1 MCVNLPLV
9 AFTWATCSFGYF
21 LVTIYLKYLGG
32 DFFLNVY
39 LSAVA
44 EITAKLLTS
53 VFISKIGLKPTYVL
67 AYSVAALSSLLLVFL
82 AEKSSTT
89 MIAVLVIG
97 CKAGLCMGFCTA
109 YLAIVL
115 VYPTT
120 FVATAMGFCN
130 IVARVASITSPIVAE
145 IEDPY
150 PMTILTIM
158 CVSAAILSSFI
169 IVK

>member
-1 MCVNLPLV
+1 MV
-9 AFTWATCSFGYF
+9 S
-21 LVTIYLKYLGG
+21 IYLKYLGG

-39 LSAVA
+39 VSAVA

-53 VFISKIGLKPTYVL
+53 VFIARIGLKRTYFV
-67 AYSVAALSSLLLVFL
+67 AYSVAAVSSCLLIFL
-82 AEKSSTT
+82 AENSSTT

-130 IVARVASITSPIVAE
+130 IIARIASITAPMVAE
-145 IEDPY
+145 ISDPW
-150 PMTILTIM
+150 PMSILAAM
-158 CVSAAILSSFI
+158 CAAAAILSSFI
-169 IVK
+169 IVKIVK